1 MKTFSAGKPLDRTTA
16 RNCFLINQFATPGL
30 GSLMA
35 RRYVAGAGQ
44 LLLAL
49 IGFGLVV
56 AWFISVMSRLYQ
68 QVEGGSSSGSAGWLG
83 EAGAVAFAASW
94 LWSLVTSLSL
104 LREARE
110 KERHVPPPHSLT

>member
-16 RNCFLINQFATPGL
+16 RNSFLVNQFATPGL

-35 RRYVAGAGQ
+35 RRYIAGAGQ

-56 AWFISVMSRLYQ
+56 AWFIAMMLRLYQ
-68 QVEGGSSSGSAGWLG
+68 QVEGDSASGSSAWLG
-83 EAGAVAFAASW
+83 EAGAVTFAASW

-104 LREARE
+104 MREARE
-110 KERHVPPPHSLT
+110 NERNVPPRQT

>member
-1 MKTFSAGKPLDRTTA
+1 MKTSSGGKPLDRTTA
-16 RNCFLINQFATPGL
+16 RNSFLVNQLATPGL

-49 IGFGLVV
+49 IGFGLLV
-56 AWFISVMSRLYQ
+56 AWFISVMARVYR
-68 QVEGGSSSGSAGWLG
+68 QVEGDSSATSAAWLG
-83 EAGAVAFAASW
+83 EAGAVTFAASW

-110 KERHVPPPHSLT
+110 TERISPPPGSV